1 MARRYRAAVAATA
14 ALVLVG
20 VWVDI
25 SGYLD
30 VFTNPQI
37 TDATQEVAHYAC
49 YVGRL
54 VMALGFLVFP
64 ARFERLTN
72 STVVLMASC
81 MMAGSLLYSLGFYQS
96 LFSPLVICAV
106 GSFLVGGGHVWA
118 VSAAYCLL
126 TRTHDRRAVFIAI
139 IAAQI
144 GERLLME
151 VLNLAWAGL
160 ALVVVSYALPVLAV
174 GLLALSSRVSAR
186 RTPEVHEPAT
196 GVAVRYFGVLCAM
209 AGVGLVACGAMSSVG
224 IWGNAGGAQFQ
235 GEAATLPLVLVE
247 CGIVVALCW
256 TTFMLSERKPLALR
270 YQTSLLV
277 LITAFVISLSRSTL
291 SFLPEGPVSALLVA
305 VENYA
310 HILFWVVAVDAA
322 ISTCWQPY
330 RAFGVG
336 IVACSAAGLPWSVFY
351 ERQLVAAESS
361 VLIVFYL
368 MVIGCIVYPQAFNRG
383 ALRASRDEEMLNVFA
398 LVGEQRATPGVNGS
412 ALQFALGERC
422 AHLARQYGLSPR
434 EGEVLLL
441 TVKGITR
448 KAICSEL
455 CLSEGTVKTHLSH
468 IYGKTDVHSQADLL
482 DIVYDVGSGGEGA
495 RSKALPLA

>member
-144 GERLLME
+144 GER
-151 VLNLAWAGL
+151 
-160 ALVVVSYALPVLAV
+160 
-174 GLLALSSRVSAR
+174 
-186 RTPEVHEPAT
+186 
-196 GVAVRYFGVLCAM
+196 
-209 AGVGLVACGAMSSVG
+209 
-224 IWGNAGGAQFQ
+224 GGADKNLDRRRS
-235 GEAATLPLVLVE
+235 GKESA
-247 CGIVVALCW
+247 C
-256 TTFMLSERKPLALR
+256 TTGTRSSWRC
-270 YQTSLLV
+270 
-277 LITAFVISLSRSTL
+277 SR
-291 SFLPEGPVSALLVA
+291 
-305 VENYA
+305 
-310 HILFWVVAVDAA
+310 W
-322 ISTCWQPY
+322 
-330 RAFGVG
+330 R
-336 IVACSAAGLPWSVFY
+336 
-351 ERQLVAAESS
+351 
-361 VLIVFYL
+361 
-368 MVIGCIVYPQAFNRG
+368 RG
-383 ALRASRDEEMLNVFA
+383 
-398 LVGEQRATPGVNGS
+398 
-412 ALQFALGERC
+412 
-422 AHLARQYGLSPR
+422 
-434 EGEVLLL
+434 
-441 TVKGITR
+441 
-448 KAICSEL
+448 
-455 CLSEGTVKTHLSH
+455 
-468 IYGKTDVHSQADLL
+468 
-482 DIVYDVGSGGEGA
+482 
-495 RSKALPLA
+495 